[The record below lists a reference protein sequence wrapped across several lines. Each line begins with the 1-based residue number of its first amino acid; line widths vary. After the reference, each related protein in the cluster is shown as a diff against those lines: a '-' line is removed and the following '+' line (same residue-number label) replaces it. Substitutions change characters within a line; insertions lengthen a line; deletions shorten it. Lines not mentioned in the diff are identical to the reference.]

1 MGDDAIWLNSNVP
14 DRSIDYDLNFG
25 KEAVGLSFTVIN
37 SIGKEKSCWYTDS
50 VVAME

>member
-14 DRSIDYDLNFG
+14 AGSIDYDLNFG
-25 KEAVGLSFTVIN
+25 KEVVGLPFTVVS
-37 SIGKEKSCWYTDS
+37 SIGKENSCWYTDS